1 MRFLGE
7 DKVSRT
13 LMGQIEYY
21 NGNMVHTLK
30 FGAMKNYDTT
40 ERYSKRFLKNKFKQE
55 DIQLNKLNYCFILNL
70 YGGNPIMG
78 YT

>member
-13 LMGQIEYY
+13 LMDQIEYY

-30 FGAMKNYDTT
+30 CGAMKNYDTT
-40 ERYSKRFLKNKFKQE
+40 ERYSKRFLKNKF
-55 DIQLNKLNYCFILNL
+55 NKRISNL
-70 YGGNPIMG
+70 RSSTIVLY
-78 YT
+78 